1 MKPKALVLKVAGT
14 NCDLETCRAFEV
26 AGADWEL
33 IHINEILSGQKVI
46 SDYNII
52 ALPGGFS
59 YGDDIS
65 AAKVLA
71 AKISAHLMD
80 DFKAALQRGVPI
92 IGICNGF
99 QVLVK
104 TGLLPGPDTGEATLF
119 FNDTYKFE
127 DRWVVLKPGQ
137 TNCIFTDGM
146 TEPVYLPI
154 AHMEGKFVADDPDIS
169 RLETGNRV
177 VFSYADNNGEKAN
190 GHFPENPN
198 GSMNDIAGITDSTG
212 LILGMMPHPER
223 YLDGTNHP
231 GWSRVGLKPE
241 GDGVALFKNAV
252 KFVKDA

>member
-33 IHINEILSGQKVI
+33 IHINEILSGDKVI

-71 AKISAHLMD
+71 AKISTHLMD
-80 DFKAALQRGVPI
+80 DLKTALGRGVPI

-104 TGLLPGPDTGEATLF
+104 TGLLPGPDTGPATLF

-146 TEPVYLPI
+146 TEPIYLPI
-154 AHMEGKFVADDPDIS
+154 AHMEGKFVADDPEI
-169 RLETGNRV
+169 RNLEIGNRV
-177 VFSYADNNGEKAN
+177 VFRYVDNNGITVN

-223 YLDGTNHP
+223 YLDCTNHP
-231 GWSRVGLKPE
+231 RWPREGLKPE
-241 GDGVALFKNAV
+241 GDGVALFRNAV
-252 KFVKDA
+252 KFVKDS